1 MNLANASVSPPAH
14 TGGFCFEPRAS
25 IGAGGVVNF
34 DRRVRNQGVSKWP
47 CSVLLSECSRQYG
60 FLSCWA
66 RRFLARVIIAGLA
79 EASQVRVLAG
89 LLSWFSAAPS
99 GSINL
104 AAFL

>member
-1 MNLANASVSPPAH
+1 MNLANASSPAH

-47 CSVLLSECSRQYG
+47 CSVLLSECSRQYR

-66 RRFLARVIIAGLA
+66 RRFLARVII
-79 EASQVRVLAG
+79 
-89 LLSWFSAAPS
+89 S
-99 GSINL
+99 GPG
-104 AAFL
+104 

>member
-1 MNLANASVSPPAH
+1 MNLANASSPAH

-66 RRFLARVIIAGLA
+66 RRFLARVII
-79 EASQVRVLAG
+79 
-89 LLSWFSAAPS
+89 S
-99 GSINL
+99 GPG
-104 AAFL
+104 